1 MTPGSSQKG
10 VGGGGWGWREKERE
24 YQESRPL
31 VGKGTANSENK
42 DQEKPLHLFAILNPA
57 LK

>member
-1 MTPGSSQKG
+1 MDGG
-10 VGGGGWGWREKERE
+10 VAVERERE